1 MEDMSDKV
9 ENLIFPEVNLEKKN
23 AKILQVPNEIYQ

>member
-9 ENLIFPEVNLEKKN
+9 ENLIFPEVNLEKKKCKDS
-23 AKILQVPNEIYQ
+23 AST